1 MNKEKI
7 LMIICLV
14 LFLAGVTALVLNFI
28 YTETNLFLMIALG
41 CIGVANILLFIS
53 NIITRKKEKKIK

>member
-14 LFLAGVTALVLNFI
+14 FFLAGVTALVLNFI
-28 YTETNLFLMIALG
+28 YTDTNLYLMIALG
-41 CIGVANILLFIS
+41 CVGVANILLFIN
-53 NIITRKKEKKIK
+53 NIIINKNSKKIK